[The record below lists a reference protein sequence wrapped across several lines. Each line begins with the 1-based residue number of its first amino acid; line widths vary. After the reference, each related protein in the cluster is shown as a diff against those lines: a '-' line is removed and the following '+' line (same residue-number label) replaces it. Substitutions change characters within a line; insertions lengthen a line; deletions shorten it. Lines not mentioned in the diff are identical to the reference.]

1 MAIQFPTRFGV
12 EAPQP
17 AAAGGNSTYGH
28 TPDPRGPA
36 APASTPHAVVDSLVL
51 QGAAVA
57 ALDLDLLTHWDD
69 GAAQAR
75 GAAEFQLARAAAQ
88 AGDSAASLEH
98 LELAILADPVHAAAV
113 AEDPAFGAMRGAVRE
128 LVGHA
133 TVLARMRA
141 EASID
146 AALSVLESAGG
157 SRLAAR
163 ADQARAFLDVAQAHF
178 ELGTYV
184 AYVEAA
190 QAAMRAQ
197 QITQDSRIE
206 PRSKFSTARSLRTRT
221 LREPG
226 PARRAVRRLWDKL
239 PLLAILLGWLL
250 AGIVGGVASLP
261 FQDGYISETRQT
273 LFSIWALGLLAMVLL
288 GFVRSIVRLRR
299 DRLL

>member
-1 MAIQFPTRFGV
+1 
-12 EAPQP
+12 
-17 AAAGGNSTYGH
+17 
-28 TPDPRGPA
+28 
-36 APASTPHAVVDSLVL
+36 VDSLVL

-57 ALDLDLLTHWDD
+57 ALELHLLSRWDD

-75 GAAEFQLARAAAQ
+75 GAAEFQLARATAQ

-113 AEDPAFGAMRGAVRE
+113 AEDPAFGVMRGAVRE

-141 EASID
+141 EAAID
-146 AALSVLESAGG
+146 SALSVLESAGG

-184 AYVEAA
+184 AYVEAS

-197 QITQDSRIE
+197 RIAEDSRIE
-206 PRSKFSTARSLRTRT
+206 PRGKFSTARSLRTRT

-226 PARRAVRRLWDKL
+226 PVRRAVRRLWDKL

-288 GFVRSIVRLRR
+288 GFVRSIVQLRR
-299 DRLL
+299 DRRL

>member
-1 MAIQFPTRFGV
+1 MAIQFPARYGV

-36 APASTPHAVVDSLVL
+36 APASTPQAGVDSLVL

-57 ALDLDLLTHWDD
+57 ALELDLLSRWDD

-75 GAAEFQLARAAAQ
+75 GAAEFQLARATAQ

-113 AEDPAFGAMRGAVRE
+113 AEDPAFSVMRGAVRE

-141 EASID
+141 EAAID

-163 ADQARAFLDVAQAHF
+163 ADQARAFLDLAQAHF

-184 AYVEAA
+184 AYVEAS

-197 QITQDSRIE
+197 RIAEDSRIE
-206 PRSKFSTARSLRTRT
+206 PRGKFSTARSLRTRT

-226 PARRAVRRLWDKL
+226 PVRRAVRRLWDKL

-288 GFVRSIVRLRR
+288 GFVRSIVQLRR
-299 DRLL
+299 DRRP

>member
-1 MAIQFPTRFGV
+1 MAIQFPAGYGV

-17 AAAGGNSTYGH
+17 AAAGGNSPYGH
-28 TPDPRGPA
+28 APDPKVPA
-36 APASTPHAVVDSLVL
+36 APASTPEAVVDSLVL

-57 ALDLDLLTHWDD
+57 ALELDLLSHWDD
-69 GAAQAR
+69 GAARAR

-88 AGDSAASLEH
+88 AGDRAASLQH
-98 LELAILADPVHAAAV
+98 LEQAILADPVHADAARQ
-113 AEDPAFGAMRGAVRE
+113 DPAFSAMRGAVQD

-133 TVLARMRA
+133 SLLARMRA

-146 AALSVLESAGG
+146 AALSAMESADG
-157 SRLAAR
+157 SGSPAR
-163 ADQARAFLDVAQAHF
+163 ADQARAFFDLAQAHF
-178 ELGTYV
+178 ELGTYT

-190 QAAMRAQ
+190 QAAMRAR
-197 QITQDSRIE
+197 QIAEDSRIE
-206 PRSKFSTARSLRTRT
+206 PRGKLSTGRPRRPSTERK
-221 LREPG
+221 PG

-250 AGIVGGVASLP
+250 AGIVGGVAALP
-261 FQDGYISETRQT
+261 FQEIGVSETRQT

-288 GFVRSIVRLRR
+288 GFVRSILRLRR

>member
-1 MAIQFPTRFGV
+1 
-12 EAPQP
+12 
-17 AAAGGNSTYGH
+17 
-28 TPDPRGPA
+28 
-36 APASTPHAVVDSLVL
+36 LVL

-57 ALDLDLLTHWDD
+57 ALELDLLAHRDD

-113 AEDPAFGAMRGAVRE
+113 AQDPAFSAMRGAVQE

-141 EASID
+141 ESSID
-146 AALSVLESAGG
+146 AALSGLESAGG
-157 SRLAAR
+157 PRLGAR
-163 ADQARAFLDVAQAHF
+163 ADQAGAFLDLAQAHF

-197 QITQDSRIE
+197 QIAEDSQIE
-206 PRSKFSTARSLRTRT
+206 RLGKSSTARIRRPRTV
-221 LREPG
+221 REPG
-226 PARRAVRRLWDKL
+226 PARRALRRLWERL
-239 PLLAILLGWLL
+239 PLLAILLGWLF

-261 FQDGYISETRQT
+261 FQQGYISETRQT

>member
-1 MAIQFPTRFGV
+1 
-12 EAPQP
+12 
-17 AAAGGNSTYGH
+17 
-28 TPDPRGPA
+28 
-36 APASTPHAVVDSLVL
+36 VVDSLVL

-57 ALDLDLLTHWDD
+57 ALELDLLAHYLLAHWGD
-69 GAAQAR
+69 GATQAR
-75 GAAEFQLARAAAQ
+75 GAAEFQLARASAQ

-113 AEDPAFGAMRGAVRE
+113 AQDPAFSAMRGAVQE

-133 TVLARMRA
+133 SLLARMRA

-146 AALSVLESAGG
+146 AALSAMEAAGSSG
-157 SRLAAR
+157 LAGR
-163 ADQARAFLDVAQAHF
+163 ADQVKAFLDLAQAHF

-184 AYVEAA
+184 GYVEAA
-190 QAAMRAQ
+190 QAATWAQ
-197 QITQDSRIE
+197 RIAEDSRIE
-206 PRSKFSTARSLRTRT
+206 PRGKFSIARIRRPRAV
-221 LREPG
+221 REPG
-226 PARRAVRRLWDKL
+226 PARRALRRLWDKL

-261 FQDGYISETRQT
+261 FQEGFVSETRQT

-288 GFVRSIVRLRR
+288 GFVRSIMRLRR